1 MYINMPRYIENC
13 INDIERNGFEAYIV
27 GGCVR
32 DSIIGKKPNDWDIC
46 TSATPK
52 EIKEIFID
60 KKTID
65 VGIEHGTVVVLME
78 NEAVEITTFRVDGNY
93 SDGRRPDRVEF
104 TSKLIDDLGRR
115 DFTINAIAYNHK
127 IGIIDYFNG
136 IKDIENKVIRC
147 VGEPNKRFKEDS
159 LRIMRGL
166 RFMAQ
171 LNYKI
176 EKETLIAIENNK
188 ELFKKISRERIIVEL
203 NKLILS
209 DYPGDGIKY
218 MLSMGIMPI
227 LVPYL
232 YKDEEKYI
240 YDSFK
245 VKECIKVI
253 EGCPKKLYVRLTVFL
268 YYILK
273 SNKDENN
280 IRIDYKENTSKL
292 IPKQDIKIS
301 IKCKEILKELHYDNR
316 TIKNVSTLI
325 AYYDTP
331 IYEDKVYLKKLLQ
344 GTGLDV
350 LGELIIVKDITK
362 TFLKEENL
370 EMITQFNLNKTRIE
384 LILDEIMK
392 NEEVYRKTDLK
403 ITGKD
408 LINLGVKEGIVIGK
422 ILDELLEMVIKD
434 PKYNNKEKL
443 TIYVKEIYEKY
454 KSNENK

>member
-1 MYINMPRYIENC
+1 
-13 INDIERNGFEAYIV
+13 
-27 GGCVR
+27 
-32 DSIIGKKPNDWDIC
+32 
-46 TSATPK
+46 
-52 EIKEIFID
+52 
-60 KKTID
+60 
-65 VGIEHGTVVVLME
+65 
-78 NEAVEITTFRVDGNY
+78 
-93 SDGRRPDRVEF
+93 
-104 TSKLIDDLGRR
+104 
-115 DFTINAIAYNHK
+115 
-127 IGIIDYFNG
+127 
-136 IKDIENKVIRC
+136 
-147 VGEPNKRFKEDS
+147 
-159 LRIMRGL
+159 
-166 RFMAQ
+166 MAQ

-232 YKDEEKYI
+232 YKDKEKYI
-240 YDSFK
+240 YDFFK

-331 IYEDKVYLKKLLQ
+331 IYEDKAYLKRLLQ

-350 LGELIIVKDITK
+350 LGELIVVKDITK

-392 NEEVYRKTDLK
+392 NEEVYRKSDLK
-403 ITGKD
+403 ITGTD
-408 LINLGVKEGIVIGK
+408 LIN
-422 ILDELLEMVIKD
+422 
-434 PKYNNKEKL
+434 
-443 TIYVKEIYEKY
+443 
-454 KSNENK
+454 

>member
-1 MYINMPRYIENC
+1 
-13 INDIERNGFEAYIV
+13 
-27 GGCVR
+27 
-32 DSIIGKKPNDWDIC
+32 
-46 TSATPK
+46 
-52 EIKEIFID
+52 
-60 KKTID
+60 
-65 VGIEHGTVVVLME
+65 
-78 NEAVEITTFRVDGNY
+78 
-93 SDGRRPDRVEF
+93 
-104 TSKLIDDLGRR
+104 
-115 DFTINAIAYNHK
+115 
-127 IGIIDYFNG
+127 
-136 IKDIENKVIRC
+136 
-147 VGEPNKRFKEDS
+147 
-159 LRIMRGL
+159 
-166 RFMAQ
+166 
-171 LNYKI
+171 
-176 EKETLIAIENNK
+176 
-188 ELFKKISRERIIVEL
+188 
-203 NKLILS
+203 
-209 DYPGDGIKY
+209 
-218 MLSMGIMPI
+218 
-227 LVPYL
+227 
-232 YKDEEKYI
+232 
-240 YDSFK
+240 
-245 VKECIKVI
+245 
-253 EGCPKKLYVRLTVFL
+253 VRLTVFL

-331 IYEDKVYLKKLLQ
+331 IYEDKAYLKRLLQ

-350 LGELIIVKDITK
+350 LGELIVVKDITK

>member
-1 MYINMPRYIENC
+1 
-13 INDIERNGFEAYIV
+13 
-27 GGCVR
+27 
-32 DSIIGKKPNDWDIC
+32 
-46 TSATPK
+46 
-52 EIKEIFID
+52 
-60 KKTID
+60 
-65 VGIEHGTVVVLME
+65 
-78 NEAVEITTFRVDGNY
+78 
-93 SDGRRPDRVEF
+93 
-104 TSKLIDDLGRR
+104 
-115 DFTINAIAYNHK
+115 
-127 IGIIDYFNG
+127 
-136 IKDIENKVIRC
+136 
-147 VGEPNKRFKEDS
+147 
-159 LRIMRGL
+159 
-166 RFMAQ
+166 MAQ

-232 YKDEEKYI
+232 YKDKEKYI
-240 YDSFK
+240 YDFFK

-331 IYEDKVYLKKLLQ
+331 IYEDKAYLKRLLQ

-350 LGELIIVKDITK
+350 LGELIVVKDITK